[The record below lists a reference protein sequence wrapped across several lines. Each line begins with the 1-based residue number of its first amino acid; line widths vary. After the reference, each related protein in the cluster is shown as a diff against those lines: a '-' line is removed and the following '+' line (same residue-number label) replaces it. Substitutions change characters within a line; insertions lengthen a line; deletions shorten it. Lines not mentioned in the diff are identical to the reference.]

1 MIVVRAN
8 QSQQDTS
15 AAVAPKADVQV
26 VAAVPPWQTQ
36 CIYIYIYIYIHT
48 YIHGVQSTQLSTASA
63 AGSELPVSAA
73 DTTSAGNGAAPVPPR
88 SAQASYRH
96 LQLDGGKPW
105 WMINATIST
114 CPPPQPGDQLKN
126 HGHHPDSNKFWSI
139 EAYNIIYINSP
150 CDQCQRPHPW
160 AKTASP
166 EATKKHISGTLQMIA
181 SILLEGIQRLRGD
194 GDSFWLFPNLHKPY
208 NAAQEELKIYY
219 MDSSSP
225 PVMHQVV

>member
-1 MIVVRAN
+1 MLDLNA
-8 QSQQDTS
+8 T
-15 AAVAPKADVQV
+15 
-26 VAAVPPWQTQ
+26 
-36 CIYIYIYIYIHT
+36 
-48 YIHGVQSTQLSTASA
+48 
-63 AGSELPVSAA
+63 AA

-126 HGHHPDSNKFWSI
+126 HGHHPDSIKFWSI

-166 EATKKHISGTLQMIA
+166 ETINTSGYVSGTLQMIA
-181 SILLEGIQRLRGD
+181 SILRRGIHRLPKD
-194 GDSFWLFPNLHKPY
+194 GNSFWLFPNLHKP
-208 NAAQEELKIYY
+208 IYIY
-219 MDSSSP
+219 IYIHNDKDNDQNQHFASWADIVSIGSC
-225 PVMHQVV
+225 MHIMQCKKNYL